1 MKHQNRRQFIQALAG
16 VGAMGAG
23 LSLLVGCA
31 GLSRP
36 VAPALG
42 PAPLETTRLRTFRSS
57 SVCHTPQFLAEPLL
71 RDEGFTDIQYVE
83 GVPGRRAQERLADG
97 EMDIMALFSAP
108 LITEWTAAARSVF
121 LAGLH
126 VGCFELFGTD
136 QIRAI
141 RDLKGKT
148 VGTSGIGG
156 IDHFFLSSMAAYV
169 GLDPRV
175 DINWLVYD
183 QGQTAQVLTSGQ
195 ADALIG
201 FPPIPQELRSQKI
214 GHVVVNS
221 AVDKPWSQYFCCLI
235 AGHQEFVQ
243 KNPVATKRA
252 LRAFL
257 KADDLCAADPDRAA
271 QYMVDNGYAP
281 RLDYTRQ
288 ALHEIPYAS
297 WREYDPED
305 AIRFFSLRLQEI
317 GMIEVGTGHDH
328 PEGHQLAIPQRT
340 EAGTEGVAGDQPQQI
355 GARL

>member
-1 MKHQNRRQFIQALAG
+1 MVTTDMTSIRQSRRQFVQA
-16 VGAMGAG
+16 VGGLG
-23 LSLLVGCA
+23 LSLTGGALLASCGS
-31 GLSRP
+31 LSSSI
-36 VAPALG
+36 APAMG
-42 PAPLETTRLRTFRSS
+42 PAPLETTRLRTFRAT

-71 RDEGFTDIQYVE
+71 REEGFTDIQYVDPI
-83 GVPGRRAQERLADG
+83 PGRQGVDQLLDG
-97 EMDIMALFSAP
+97 QVDIMAWFSAP
-108 LITEWTAAARSVF
+108 FIMRVDAGSPAVF

-136 QIRAI
+136 QVRAI

-148 VGTSGIGG
+148 VGTSGFGSV
-156 IDHFFLSSMAAYV
+156 DHVFLSSMAAYV

-175 DINWLVYD
+175 DINWLAYE
-183 QGQTAQVLTSGQ
+183 GQRQPAQVLTDGQ

-201 FPPIPQELRSQKI
+201 FPPIPQELRAKKI

-221 AVDKPWSQYFCCLI
+221 ATDKPWSQYFCCLI

-271 QYMVDNGYAP
+271 QYMVDNGYTQ
-281 RLDYTRQ
+281 RLDYARQ
-288 ALHEIPYAS
+288 ALHEIPYAT

-305 AIRFFSLRLQEI
+305 AVRFFSLRLQEI
-317 GMIEVGTGHDH
+317 GMIKSGPDTIIQKGTNWRFLN
-328 PEGHQLAIPQRT
+328 ELKQELKA
-340 EAGTEGVAGDQPQQI
+340 
-355 GARL
+355 